1 MPYTWDIEAKRYG
14 YIGPQV
20 ERLFGHSPEQW
31 IDTAKWLQ
39 ILHPDDRER
48 VECKLREFLR
58 RPADGSMEYRML
70 RPDGSVVWVRDII
83 QIETDENGRRVGYGT
98 VVDVTDSKQR
108 EGQLLQAQK
117 MEAVGQLTGG
127 IAHDFNNLL
136 TIVTVQP
143 GHAAAAPGPQGRRW
157 RASWPKAR
165 SQPACDGGELTRQLL
180 AFARQQPLQPMPIDL
195 NALVTRSVGLL
206 RRMLG
211 RIDGHRDR
219 RWPKTCGRS
228 RVDPAQLEAALLN
241 LAINARDAMPMGGR
255 LTIATA
261 NRARRG
267 PRRRGRRRAQARRLR
282 RADGRRHRHRHAAR
296 RHRARVRAVLHDQGR
311 RARAAASASAWS
323 TASPSSRAAMSR
335 SRARSATARP
345 CAIYLPRAT
354 RAPERAP
361 VVRRSEPSAAAGELI
376 LVVEDNDT
384 VRESV
389 VRQLQKLG
397 YRTLEAGDGPEALA
411 ALERDPRIDL
421 LFSDVVMP
429 GGMSGRQLAA
439 AVRRRRPDMK
449 ILLTSGFPDK
459 AGDARAGDRKE
470 SVLGK
475 PYRQR
480 DLALKLREILQ
491 TETV

>member
-1 MPYTWDIEAKRYG
+1 MP
-14 YIGPQV
+14 P
-20 ERLFGHSPEQW
+20 RLTP
-31 IDTAKWLQ
+31 DTLA
-39 ILHPDDRER
+39 RE
-48 VECKLREFLR
+48 L
-58 RPADGSMEYRML
+58 A
-70 RPDGSVVWVRDII
+70 
-83 QIETDENGRRVGYGT
+83 
-98 VVDVTDSKQR
+98 
-108 EGQLLQAQK
+108 EGAL
-117 MEAVGQLTGG
+117 
-127 IAHDFNNLL
+127 
-136 TIVTVQP
+136 
-143 GHAAAAPGPQGRRW
+143 AAGV
-157 RASWPKAR
+157 
-165 SQPACDGGELTRQLL
+165 DGGELTRQLL
-180 AFARQQPLQPMPIDL
+180 TYARKQPMQAMPIDL
-195 NALVTRSVGLL
+195 NTLVTRSVGLL

-211 RIDGHRDR
+211 RIVDIETELAEDL
-219 RWPKTCGRS
+219 WPIES
-228 RVDPAQLEAALLN
+228 DPAQLEAALTN

-261 NRARRG
+261 NRHVEARG
-267 PRRRGRRRAQARRLR
+267 AA
-282 RADGRRHRHRHAAR
+282 ADGELKSGDYVVLTVADTGSGIPPDIIG
-296 RHRARVRAVLHDQGR
+296 RVFEPFFTTKAVGKGSGLGLSMIYGFAKQSDGHVEIESEVDRGTTVR
-311 RARAAASASAWS
+311 V
-323 TASPSSRAAMSR
+323 
-335 SRARSATARP
+335 
-345 CAIYLPRAT
+345 YLPRAT

-361 VVRRSEPSAAAGELI
+361 AVRRSEPSAAAGELI

-384 VRESV
+384 VRKSV

-397 YRTLEAGDGPEALA
+397 YRTLEAEDGPEALA